1 MSVITGIHH
10 LGMEEVVDVI
20 PATSTMVGKIT
31 ITIVGTREAT
41 VSKILDMVKTHFPF
55 FNLLTS
61 LTFKKNSYRVFSRL
75 VDRGTYVMGF

>member
-1 MSVITGIHH
+1 MNVITGTHH

-41 VSKILDMVKTHFPF
+41 ASKILDMVKTRFP

-61 LTFKKNSYRVFSRL
+61 CDL
-75 VDRGTYVMGF
+75 

>member
-41 VSKILDMVKTHFPF
+41 VSKILDMVKTRFPF

-61 LTFKKNSYRVFSRL
+61 LTFKKKIATVFSRHYSI
-75 VDRGTYVMGF
+75 VERT